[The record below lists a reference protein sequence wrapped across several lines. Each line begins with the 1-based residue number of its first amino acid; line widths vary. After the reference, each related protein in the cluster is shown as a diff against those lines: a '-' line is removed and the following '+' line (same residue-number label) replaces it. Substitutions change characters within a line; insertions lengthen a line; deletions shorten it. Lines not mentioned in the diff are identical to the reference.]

1 MSTLILGDFIGK
13 LELPLPESIVNDLEK
28 FSKAFAPMPHSTVMD
43 VFIKKLLTSS
53 DLSPTLGED
62 QKFNCSQEIFHTSF
76 EFLDKALVF
85 LEDKD
90 NFIFKV
96 LRDDVSPYNYE
107 VIDCIL
113 KRLDDKDLKSE
124 QILEFISSY
133 SRTCPPNEEEIDRWL
148 NSKSLPFPHILAK
161 HRLPFHTLMD
171 AKSNPK
177 LMFKVK
183 CVKKLEITDPYN

>member
-1 MSTLILGDFIGK
+1 
-13 LELPLPESIVNDLEK
+13 
-28 FSKAFAPMPHSTVMD
+28 MPISTVMD

-62 QKFNCSQEIFHTSF
+62 QKFYCSQEIFHTSV

-90 NFIFKV
+90 NFILK
-96 LRDDVSPYNYE
+96 LLYDDVSSYNYE

-113 KRLDDKDLKSE
+113 KRLDDKDHKAE

-133 SRTCPPNEEEIDRWL
+133 SRNCPPNEEEIDRWL

-171 AKSNPK
+171 AKSNAK

-183 CVKKLEITDPYN
+183 CLTKIKLKLLIHTLGTERMYQ